1 MSLEMKYK
9 FELTNSLEILLSDT
23 QIEGVK
29 EDLKFARKFLNT
41 LIARLDKEYESKVKE
56 AEAEFNFDSPNWALK
71 QAELLGYRRALRRV
85 REIIRPI
92 EE

>member
-1 MSLEMKYK
+1 MKYR
-9 FELTNSLEILLSDT
+9 FELTNSIALLLTDK
-23 QIEGVK
+23 QREGVE
-29 EDLKFARKFLNT
+29 EDLKFARKYLNA
-41 LIARLDKEYESKVKE
+41 LVARLDKEYEGKVKE
-56 AEAEFNFDSPNWALK
+56 SEGEFNFDSPNWALK

>member
-1 MSLEMKYK
+1 MSLEMKYR
-9 FELTNSLEILLSDT
+9 FELPNSLDILLSDK
-23 QIEGVK
+23 QREGVK
-29 EDLKFARKFLNT
+29 EDLKFARRYLNT

-56 AEAEFNFDSPNWALK
+56 SEAEFNFESPNWALK
-71 QAELLGYRRALRRV
+71 QAELMGYRRALRRV

>member
-1 MSLEMKYK
+1 MKYR
-9 FELTNSLEILLSDT
+9 FELTNSISLLLTDK
-23 QIEGVK
+23 QREGVE
-29 EDLKFARKFLNT
+29 EDLKFARKYLNA
-41 LIARLDKEYESKVKE
+41 LVARLDKEYEGKVKE
-56 AEAEFNFDSPNWALK
+56 AEGEFNFDSPNWALK

>member
-9 FELTNSLEILLSDT
+9 FELTNSLELLLSEK
-23 QIEGVK
+23 QKEGVQ
-29 EDLKFARKFLNT
+29 EDLKFARRYLNT
-41 LIARLDKEYESKVKE
+41 LVARLDKEYEGKVKE
-56 AEAEFNFDSPNWALK
+56 SEAEYNFDSPNWALK
-71 QAELLGYRRALRRV
+71 QAELMGYRRAIRRV